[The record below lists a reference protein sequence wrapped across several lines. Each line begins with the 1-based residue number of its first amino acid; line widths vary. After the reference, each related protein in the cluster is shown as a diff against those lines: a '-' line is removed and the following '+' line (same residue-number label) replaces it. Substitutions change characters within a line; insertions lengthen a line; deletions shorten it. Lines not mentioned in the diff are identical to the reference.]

1 MKIMAI
7 DLGGARTGIAVCDP
21 TEFLASPLTVI
32 HEKDREILL
41 EKIKELAESEKAEEL
56 VMGYPRNMNGTIG
69 ERAVLYE
76 EFAQRLK
83 DITGLPVVLRD
94 ERCTTIAAHSALNVT
109 NTRGKKR
116 KAVIDAV
123 AAVMILEDYLGYR
136 RNQTNQ

>member
-1 MKIMAI
+1 
-7 DLGGARTGIAVCDP
+7 
-21 TEFLASPLTVI
+21 
-32 HEKDREILL
+32 
-41 EKIKELAESEKAEEL
+41 
-56 VMGYPRNMNGTIG
+56 MGYPRNMNGTIG

-116 KAVIDAV
+116 KAVVDAV

>member
-7 DLGGARTGIAVCDP
+7 DLGDARTGIAVCDP

-69 ERAVLYE
+69 ERAVLAE
-76 EFAQRLK
+76 GDNRPAGR
-83 DITGLPVVLRD
+83 
-94 ERCTTIAAHSALNVT
+94 AA
-109 NTRGKKR
+109 
-116 KAVIDAV
+116 
-123 AAVMILEDYLGYR
+123 R
-136 RNQTNQ
+136 RTLYHDSRA